1 MWFLL
6 SQLRKVAV
14 SGAKITAKESRTS
27 GLLLLTVVIR
37 LRERRSPDA
46 TTVLS
51 SCPVCWL
58 FYILCVLLVAG
69 ISATGHLQQH
79 VMHAFTHPSGRG
91 VDTIKL
97 RNAMPSARS
106 CASDDVRHGITR
118 GSVRRRR
125 PGEGRVVHVSCRNR
139 ASGTNSTATC
149 LTCITL

>member
-79 VMHAFTHPSGRG
+79 VMHAFTHPSRRG
-91 VDTIKL
+91 EDSIKL

-106 CASDDVRHGITR
+106 CASDDV
-118 GSVRRRR
+118 VRC
-125 PGEGRVVHVSCRNR
+125 GAEGREKVVW
-139 ASGTNSTATC
+139 STSLAGIAHQE
-149 LTCITL
+149 LTRQLHA

>member
-69 ISATGHLQQH
+69 ISATGHLQQT
-79 VMHAFTHPSGRG
+79 VMHAFTHPLSSEMQCL
-91 VDTIKL
+91 VPVHAQ
-97 RNAMPSARS
+97 AMTSAMELHV
-106 CASDDVRHGITR
+106 VRCGA
-118 GSVRRRR
+118 
-125 PGEGRVVHVSCRNR
+125 EGREKVVW
-139 ASGTNSTATC
+139 STSLAGIAHQE
-149 LTCITL
+149 LTRQLHA